1 MAAATYTE
9 FRELK
14 DFVKPFMGIF
24 EKSVPIKPAR
34 KQED

>member
-14 DFVKPFMGIF
+14 DFVKPFVGIF
-24 EKSVPIKPAR
+24 EKSAPPAR